1 MGRVDGKI
9 ALVTGAA
16 MGMGE
21 LFARTL
27 HREGAKVVIADIKAD
42 EGRAVANDLGDGA
55 VFIELDVT
63 SDDAWAAA
71 IAQTVETFGDL
82 NILVN
87 SAGISV
93 PSPIE
98 DMDMALWKAHMDIN
112 VTGSMLGCR
121 HAIPVMKRSGRSGA
135 IVMIAST
142 QASQPV
148 SSHVPYAASKGA
160 VLTMTKAIAKH
171 CAENGYAI
179 RVNAIQ
185 PGAIHTPMYESF
197 LDMAPD
203 REEAAAAFA
212 AAHPMNRV
220 GQPQEVANAVLFLAS
235 DESSFT
241 TGASLPVDGG
251 FLA

>member
-1 MGRVDGKI
+1 MGRVEGKI

-21 LFARTL
+21 AFARTL

-42 EGRAVANDLGDGA
+42 EGRAVANDLGEGA
-55 VFIELDVT
+55 VFMDLDVT
-63 SDDAWAAA
+63 RDDAWAATM
-71 IAQTVETFGDL
+71 AQTLETFGDL

-87 SAGISV
+87 SAGISI
-93 PSPIE
+93 PTPIE
-98 DMDMALWKAHMDIN
+98 DMDMALWQAHMDIN
-112 VTGSMLGCR
+112 ITGTMLGCS
-121 HAIPVMKRSGRSGA
+121 HAIPAMKRSGNPGA

-142 QASQPV
+142 QASQPA
-148 SSHVPYAASKGA
+148 SAHVAYAASKGA
-160 VLTMTKAIAKH
+160 VVTMTKALAKH
-171 CAENGYAI
+171 CAEHAYPI
-179 RVNAIQ
+179 RVNAVQ

-203 REEAAAAFA
+203 REAAAAAFA

-220 GQPQEVANAVLFLAS
+220 GQPDEVANAVLFLAS
-235 DESSFT
+235 DESSFV

-251 FLA
+251 LLA